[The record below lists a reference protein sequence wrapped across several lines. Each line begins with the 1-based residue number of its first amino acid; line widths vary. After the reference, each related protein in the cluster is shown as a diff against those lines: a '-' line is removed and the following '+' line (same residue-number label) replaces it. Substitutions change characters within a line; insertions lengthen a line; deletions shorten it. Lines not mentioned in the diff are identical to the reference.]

1 MLAKCKFI
9 NETIYVYFVYLHL
22 KIIYN
27 EICNSNYPDFLSH
40 LNIHLY
46 YNMTYYNNRE
56 AAHILSTFRK

>member
-22 KIIYN
+22 KIISN

-46 YNMTYYNNRE
+46 YNMT
-56 AAHILSTFRK
+56 L